1 MPVSTTRSELLK
13 KRLDGF
19 TRALP
24 GVEKEDVRA
33 LHQARVASRRLR
45 ELLPMLH
52 LEPDTTRKISRRLRK
67 VTTRLG
73 TVRELDVLLLLIDEL
88 HVSRRDRGGGL
99 ARVGIGVSKERD
111 QARKQLSSRLPIAD
125 MRRLARKLERVVA

>member
-24 GVEKEDVRA
+24 GVEKGDVRA

-52 LEPDTTRKISRRLRK
+52 LEPDTTRKISPRLR
-67 VTTRLG
+67 
-73 TVRELDVLLLLIDEL
+73 
-88 HVSRRDRGGGL
+88 
-99 ARVGIGVSKERD
+99 
-111 QARKQLSSRLPIAD
+111 
-125 MRRLARKLERVVA
+125 